1 MWEELT
7 EASRKNYTSRAKK
20 RFLRASKRARRKLL
34 QSSKSETDRIFK
46 SNENDIN
53 IAFDSHE
60 VDHSDENND
69 LEVEIIANNTE
80 VQRRVHV
87 GQMNSPTHHGVKEF
101 ADLTLMEE
109 GCSIK
114 LKLKED
120 TAITR
125 KKLPEVSKAVPV
137 YLDMSAYTA
146 NECCEDI
153 AQRDRDNELEILDS
167 SDAKFRHNDKKWNRN
182 GEHGAM
188 NGYSQSGSS
197 SSSKNVDGRG
207 LNYPSSSSS
216 SSPSSSSFLSSAD
229 SSAASSKFSSAS
241 PSPIHKI
248 RSPSPLPLPP
258 VPLVHS
264 KINGDVSEINV
275 IDSGSRRTC
284 AHRKPVRNE
293 DKRKHSEIFLSNE
306 KKINKFFNE
315 KKDFVMTPEIGN
327 SLRSRHVKSR
337 LESGR
342 EKVDNTDVHAYISPL
357 KSPEMR
363 PIVSPSYLSFLS
375 SPASHINSHS
385 NASPHHRTPRVG
397 SNYQITVGSYYD
409 ELRGDAENDRYLLS
423 GATINNLAQKSS
435 STVCDV
441 PEENCK
447 NKCPPYLCI
456 DESIDTTT
464 LDNCSS
470 SSKNSNRNSC
480 SKCARKSGY
489 FGRALHCSLPLSGV
503 SAASS
508 TTAENILNEGLVWT
522 CSRKNYSKLLS
533 DSPHNGCCDSR
544 TADRLNVANTVCS
557 NNNLLSANYYHEE
570 FARLDTSAGGY
581 HAKDFIERSEVNI
594 EGYVVCALNMFEQYR
609 KHRVLRSQIHGTFEH
624 DPNTRYH
631 TCSERQKEI
640 SPSACVDDDTH
651 WDDRQIKSSSSLP
664 HTLCKGSWI
673 YLRTG
678 ALEHI
683 LETLHIW

>member
-7 EASRKNYTSRAKK
+7 EATRKNYTSRAKK

-34 QSSKSETDRIFK
+34 QSTKNETDRIFK
-46 SNENDIN
+46 SNEMDIN
-53 IAFDSHE
+53 MAFDSHK

-69 LEVEIIANNTE
+69 LEVEIIASNTE
-80 VQRRVHV
+80 VQRRVQG
-87 GQMNSPTHHGVKEF
+87 GQMNSPTHHGGEEF
-101 ADLTLMEE
+101 ADLSLMEE
-109 GCSIK
+109 GCSI
-114 LKLKED
+114 KLKED

-137 YLDMSAYTA
+137 YLDMSAHTA

-153 AQRDRDNELEILDS
+153 AQRDRDNELEVLDS
-167 SDAKFRHNDKKWNRN
+167 SDAKFRHNNKKWNRN
-182 GEHGAM
+182 GEHGAV

-197 SSSKNVDGRG
+197 SSSKNADGRG
-207 LNYPSSSSS
+207 LNYSSSSSS

-241 PSPIHKI
+241 PSPIHKT

-258 VPLVHS
+258 LTLVNS

-275 IDSGSRRTC
+275 INSGSRRTC
-284 AHRKPVRNE
+284 GQRKPVRNE
-293 DKRKHSEIFLSNE
+293 GKRKHSEIFLSNE

-342 EKVDNTDVHAYISPL
+342 EKVDNTDVHAYISPS

-363 PIVSPSYLSFLS
+363 TIVSPSYLSFLS
-375 SPASHINSHS
+375 SPASHSHS

-409 ELRGDAENDRYLLS
+409 ELRGDAENDQYLPS
-423 GATINNLAQKSS
+423 EAKMNNIAQKSS

-441 PEENCK
+441 PEENCN
-447 NKCPPYLCI
+447 NKCPPYSYI
-456 DESIDTTT
+456 DKSIDTTT
-464 LDNCSS
+464 IDNCSS
-470 SSKNSNRNSC
+470 SSKNSNRKSC
-480 SKCARKSGY
+480 GKCARKSGY
-489 FGRALHCSLPLSGV
+489 LGRALHRFLPISSV
-503 SAASS
+503 SAASF
-508 TTAENILNEGLVWT
+508 TTAEDILNEGLVWT

-533 DSPHNGCCDSR
+533 DSPHDGCCDSL
-544 TADRLNVANTVCS
+544 TADRHNVANTVCS
-557 NNNLLSANYYHEE
+557 NNNLLSANYYREE
-570 FARLDTSAGGY
+570 FARIDTGAGGY
-581 HAKDFIERSEVNI
+581 HAKDLIERSEVNI
-594 EGYVVCALNMFEQYR
+594 EGYVVCALSMIEQHR
-609 KHRVLRSQIHGTFEH
+609 KHRVLRSKIHGTFEIN
-624 DPNTRYH
+624 PNTRYH
-631 TCSERQKEI
+631 SCSERQKEI
-640 SPSACVDDDTH
+640 SPPACVDDDTH

-664 HTLCKGSWI
+664 YTLCKGSWI

-683 LETLHIW
+683 LETLHIWYK